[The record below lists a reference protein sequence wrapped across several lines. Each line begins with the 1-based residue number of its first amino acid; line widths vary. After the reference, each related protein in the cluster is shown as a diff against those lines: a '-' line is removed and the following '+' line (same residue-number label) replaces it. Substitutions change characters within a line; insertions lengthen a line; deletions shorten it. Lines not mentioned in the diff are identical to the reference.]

1 MTVPGGVNPE
11 IVMATAALCWASSYP
26 WPTPCRSAI
35 LWSSDI
41 RKERLRCEVEL
52 RGDGPGRPD
61 RPTQDIARGVA
72 RRTGRPEADI
82 LSLIGAASL
91 TIALIGFLRQVDTVI
106 KAGRTGRQPGTDA
119 RPLVLGKGNGE
130 R

>member
-1 MTVPGGVNPE
+1 MPKWNFVAMGQAGLT
-11 IVMATAALCWASSYP
+11 
-26 WPTPCRSAI
+26 
-35 LWSSDI
+35 
-41 RKERLRCEVEL
+41 
-52 RGDGPGRPD
+52 GRA
-61 RPTQDIARGVA
+61 QDIAQPVARGVA

-106 KAGRTGRQPGTDA
+106 KAGRTGRQPGTGA

-130 R
+130 RQW